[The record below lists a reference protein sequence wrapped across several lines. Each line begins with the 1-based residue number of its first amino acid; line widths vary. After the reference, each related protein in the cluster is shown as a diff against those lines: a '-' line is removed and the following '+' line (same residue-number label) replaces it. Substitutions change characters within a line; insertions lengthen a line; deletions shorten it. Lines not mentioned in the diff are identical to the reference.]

1 LLFAIAVF
9 MVQAWSTSRVGRA
22 FVLGLPAVATV
33 AACLMVTWVATRYYT
48 PVTVGRTMAY
58 YSMHANNPDAPPENA
73 IMFAKKLVGLKPEDP
88 KALYQLGL
96 ALENDD
102 DMVSAVNVM
111 NLLAPPEPPSTSSTS
126 QPKPVAKNDLD
137 KEEDKIGDFL
147 PAHLWL
153 SNYYQ
158 NQLNSE
164 GFDPQIDLLAGKHLA
179 RAAANEP
186 ENRELAISR
195 AQLYR
200 YRADQVKDTDSDQY
214 LAQMRNLESSLTDAI
229 QPPLRTILQ
238 VSQIPKLIQTKRELA
253 DLDPNLNFEQS
264 KRQFEKLFGDLLKLS
279 EKTPDTVRSSII
291 SQVVSGYVQL
301 KEYDKAV
308 SIISQSIQSFDDVTI
323 KKQLVN
329 NAGFVFLQNAEN
341 NSDLDDK
348 DQYEQRIISICQ
360 CLNSSIKERR
370 AYEMLIDIIGENNAN
385 PEKFEWL
392 QDTLLETPK
401 LAVNHLLIGAH
412 LINVG
417 VQDDNQER
425 IRQGTSHWKIAYKIE
440 PQTQLML
447 SNILEIGL
455 FYGSIPSQSIAAM
468 IQQAIAMFPDKSL
481 LHQSAGLLAMTKN
494 DLPRAIES
502 LEVAAETHRFP
513 VIAHSLLKH
522 CHELAGNSFKAL
534 NHGKSA
540 DDLFSDISPQQ
551 QQRIRIHTQDLIQK
565 TGL

>member
-1 LLFAIAVF
+1 
-9 MVQAWSTSRVGRA
+9 M
-22 FVLGLPAVATV
+22 
-33 AACLMVTWVATRYYT
+33 
-48 PVTVGRTMAY
+48 
-58 YSMHANNPDAPPENA
+58 
-73 IMFAKKLVGLKPEDP
+73 
-88 KALYQLGL
+88 
-96 ALENDD
+96 
-102 DMVSAVNVM
+102 
-111 NLLAPPEPPSTSSTS
+111 
-126 QPKPVAKNDLD
+126 
-137 KEEDKIGDFL
+137 
-147 PAHLWL
+147 
-153 SNYYQ
+153 
-158 NQLNSE
+158 
-164 GFDPQIDLLAGKHLA
+164 
-179 RAAANEP
+179 
-186 ENRELAISR
+186 
-195 AQLYR
+195 
-200 YRADQVKDTDSDQY
+200 
-214 LAQMRNLESSLTDAI
+214 
-229 QPPLRTILQ
+229 
-238 VSQIPKLIQTKRELA
+238 
-253 DLDPNLNFEQS
+253 NFEQS

-279 EKTPDTVRSSII
+279 EKTPDAVRSSII

-417 VQDDNQER
+417 VEDDNQER